1 MQNYYLGSNH
11 VSSILNL
18 KPPTRVRAEL
28 TPEYLRNRI
37 PELMGSEKH
46 VALCNLFYESIFH
59 HFFSSV
65 GYPVKT
71 LYPKGGAHHAD
82 LKVGDAITI
91 EEVGLY
97 SRIYQRVP
105 NEHGFLILEQ
115 YLDINS
121 DKDVDIWKSQ
131 IKNYP
136 ITMETINMNYS
147 KVGILSLDGLKIED
161 PHLHVHF
168 CKFLDFHKK
177 IFADI
182 LLDNLPKDKAKVI
195 RESSTDTP
203 GTIQAL
209 WEDFVKK
216 MNNI

>member
-1 MQNYYLGSNH
+1 M
-11 VSSILNL
+11 
-18 KPPTRVRAEL
+18 
-28 TPEYLRNRI
+28 
-37 PELMGSEKH
+37 
-46 VALCNLFYESIFH
+46 
-59 HFFSSV
+59 
-65 GYPVKT
+65 YPI
-71 LYPKGGAHHAD
+71 GGAHHAN
-82 LKVGDAITI
+82 LKVGDAITF

-115 YLDINS
+115 HLDINS

-147 KVGILSLDGLKIED
+147 KEGILSLDELKVED
-161 PHLHVHF
+161 PHLHSHF
-168 CKFLDFHKK
+168 CKFLDFHKI

-195 RESSTDTP
+195 RESSVDTP

-209 WEDFVKK
+209 WEDFIKK
-216 MNNI
+216 NE